1 MEIPYIFQSIDLVTK
16 IIALYDAP
24 SDTNF
29 NNVIEIAPNKK
40 KCIFEFYNDWQE
52 IKTLKLTK
60 TSFGCGG
67 CGTWLF
73 GESNRTKQELVDF
86 LFDTEKLRYHR
97 NHMEEFANKA
107 RCYSPKNDAIFIG
120 ELDERYYEYVKTITI
135 FANPDQVSILQHAF
149 NYYFGADE
157 VPFII
162 EFGSGCM
169 QMLNIIEK
177 YDTPKAILGGLDF
190 ASRGYI
196 PKNYFAITM
205 NKEMYELIS
214 KINENS
220 FLTTSFFKNFKK
232 MRQGSL
238 S

>member
-1 MEIPYIFQSIDLVTK
+1 MEIPFIFQSIDLVTK

-24 SDTNF
+24 SDTKF
-29 NNVIEIAPNKK
+29 KDVIEVTPNKK
-40 KCIFEFYNDWQE
+40 NCIFQFYNDWQE
-52 IKTLKLTK
+52 VKTLKLTK
-60 TSFGCGG
+60 TSYGCGG

-73 GESNRTKQELVDF
+73 GQSSRTKEGLIDF
-86 LFDTEKLRYHR
+86 LFETEKLRHSR
-97 NHMEEFANKA
+97 ILMAEFANKA
-107 RCYSPKNDAIFIG
+107 KTYSPKFDAIFIG
-120 ELDERYYEYVKTITI
+120 ELDERFNEYVKTITI

-149 NYYFGADE
+149 NYYFGGDE
-157 VPFII
+157 NPFII

-196 PKNYFAITM
+196 PRNYFAITM
-205 NKEMYELIS
+205 NKEMYDLIS
-214 KINENS
+214 KIDENS
-220 FLTTSFFKNFKK
+220 FLTTSFFKSFKK

>member
-1 MEIPYIFQSIDLVTK
+1 MEIPYIFQSIDIVTK
-16 IIALYDAP
+16 TIALYDAP
-24 SDTNF
+24 SDTKF
-29 NNVIEIAPNKK
+29 KDVIEVEHNKK
-40 KCIFEFYNDWQE
+40 NCIFQFYNDWQDV
-52 IKTLKLTK
+52 KTLKMTK
-60 TSFGCGG
+60 TSYGCNG

-73 GESNRTKQELVDF
+73 DESSRTKEGLVDF
-86 LFDTEKLRYHR
+86 LFEKEKLRHHR
-97 NHMEEFANKA
+97 IHMAEFANKA
-107 RCYSPKNDAIFIG
+107 KPYSPKYDAIFIG
-120 ELDERYYEYVKTITI
+120 ELDDKFIEYVKTITI

-196 PKNYFAITM
+196 PRNYFAITM
-205 NKEMYELIS
+205 NKDMYDLIS
-214 KINENS
+214 KIDENS
-220 FLTTSFFKNFKK
+220 FLTTSFFKGFKK
-232 MRQGSL
+232 LRQGSL